1 MIQRSNVDRWAR
13 VISDILNPLVLPV
26 LVFGVAGMCMN
37 GSTSQMLLLTGVSGV
52 LFLIIPLSVA
62 LIMRQSNKFQT
73 LDFKERTCRNWL
85 YLSSVFS
92 VLAGY
97 LIFDEIFVGTPEV
110 LMLIYLFNL
119 IIAFLL
125 NMKWKISVHTGSM
138 VTAIILLGWIQWMA
152 KNTLIPG
159 KVSAVLLLMLPFV
172 IWSRLHLKVHSR
184 FEVLLGGM
192 VSLISTLM
200 LLGGLV

>member
-1 MIQRSNVDRWAR
+1 MIQRSNVNQCAR

-26 LVFGVAGMCMN
+26 LVFGVAGMSIS
-37 GSTSQMLLLTGVSGV
+37 GSTSQMLLLTGVSAV
-52 LFLIIPLSVA
+52 FFLIIPLSMA

-73 LDFKERTCRNWL
+73 LDFKGRTSRNWL
-85 YLSSVFS
+85 YLSSVLS

-97 LIFDEIFVGTPEV
+97 LIFEEIFVGAPEV

-125 NMKWKISVHTGSM
+125 NLKWKISVHTGSM

-152 KNTLIPG
+152 QNTFIPG
-159 KVSAVLLLMLPFV
+159 MVSAVLLLMLPFV

-184 FEVLLGGM
+184 FEVILGGM